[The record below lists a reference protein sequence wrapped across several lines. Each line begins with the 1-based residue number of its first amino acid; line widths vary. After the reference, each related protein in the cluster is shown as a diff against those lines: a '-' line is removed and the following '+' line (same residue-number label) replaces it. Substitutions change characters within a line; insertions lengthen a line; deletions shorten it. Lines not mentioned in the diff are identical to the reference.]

1 MRRLIIGRHQEMQKA
16 VPVIEENNGIILTV
30 KVIPRAA
37 KTCIAGM
44 GDNALRIRI
53 KAPPVDNAAN
63 EALCD
68 FLAAAL
74 GVRRGA
80 VNILSGAASR
90 TKRVHIAGIGQSDA
104 LKRLGI

>member
-1 MRRLIIGRHQEMQKA
+1 MRKA
-16 VPVIEENNGIILTV
+16 VPVIEDNNGIILTV

-44 GDNALRIRI
+44 GDDAIRIRV

-68 FLAAAL
+68 FLAATL

-80 VNILSGAASR
+80 VTVLSGAAAR
-90 TKRVHIAGIGQSDA
+90 TKRVQIAGIGQLEA
-104 LKRLGI
+104 LKRLGIPQLPPAG